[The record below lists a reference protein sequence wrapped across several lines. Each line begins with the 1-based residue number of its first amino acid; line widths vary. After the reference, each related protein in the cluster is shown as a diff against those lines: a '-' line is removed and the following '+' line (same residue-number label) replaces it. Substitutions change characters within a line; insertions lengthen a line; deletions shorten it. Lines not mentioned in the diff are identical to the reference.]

1 MNEQEFRVEKAIKKK
16 GNKLCVKWKGYD
28 DTKTGPYCF
37 FINSKAKTKIH

>member
-1 MNEQEFRVEKAIKKK
+1 MIYILRTKRTKIIKKFIRQ
-16 GNKLCVKWKGYD
+16 D

>member
-1 MNEQEFRVEKAIKKK
+1 MIYILRTKEQKKL
-16 GNKLCVKWKGYD
+16 NKKFIRQD

>member
-1 MNEQEFRVEKAIKKK
+1 MIYILRTKRTKIINKKF
-16 GNKLCVKWKGYD
+16 LRQ